1 MENNPY
7 SSPAAN
13 LFGSVSET
21 SAQGVSEPVL
31 LQLKRTKP
39 WVRLISVCCLILGI
53 LMLLVAVGIGT
64 MGGLGKLPDSSSPSI
79 MWLGTVMYA
88 LMGLLIYI
96 YPGVKLWK
104 FANRIATL
112 LTRRSDEDLIAAL
125 DQQRSL
131 WKYIGI
137 WTLLMVC
144 FVGLAILA
152 SIAVPIFNT
161 IQSSAAGQ

>member
-53 LMLLVAVGIGT
+53 LMLLAAVGMAIAGASAFDSKAPAAV
-64 MGGLGKLPDSSSPSI
+64 GGVVAI
-79 MWLGTVMYA
+79 IYA
-88 LMGLLIYI
+88 VMGLLIYI
-96 YPGVKLWK
+96 YPGVKMWK

-125 DQQRSL
+125 DQQRSI
-131 WKYIGI
+131 WKYSGI
-137 WTLLMVC
+137 LALLLICIMV
-144 FVGLAILA
+144 LAILA
-152 SIAVPIFNT
+152 SLAVPVFNA